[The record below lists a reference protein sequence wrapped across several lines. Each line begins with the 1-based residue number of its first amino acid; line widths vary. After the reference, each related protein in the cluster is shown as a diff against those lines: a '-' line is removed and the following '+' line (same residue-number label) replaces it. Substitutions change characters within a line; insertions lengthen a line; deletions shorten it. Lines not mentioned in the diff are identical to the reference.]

1 VHLVKD
7 NIASIT
13 DFDYYAYMR
22 ILIIEDDDRIT
33 SPLKEH
39 FERQHHFVDVASD
52 GQTGL
57 EHGLAN
63 VHDVIILDI
72 MLPQVDGLTVC
83 RKLRET
89 GSKAVII
96 MTTAR
101 WKTTDKIH
109 GLDAGADD
117 YLSKPYELD
126 ELTARIRAVMRR
138 GQDSREPV
146 LSAGPISLDPNSR
159 VVKFNGRDLDL
170 TPTEYR
176 LLEHFMNNPKRAFS
190 KEEIIEK
197 LWPFDQS
204 PTHHVIKTHIKGL
217 RRKLLDANAPDIIET
232 VYGHGYRL
240 KQEF

>member
-1 VHLVKD
+1 MEG
-7 NIASIT
+7 IAVGC

-39 FERQHHFVDVASD
+39 FERQHHSVDVASD
-52 GQTGL
+52 GQIGL
-57 EHGLAN
+57 ESGLAN

-72 MLPQVDGLTVC
+72 MLPQVDGITVC

-89 GSKAVII
+89 GIKSVII

-117 YLSKPYELD
+117 YLAKPYELD

-138 GQDSREPV
+138 GQDSREPILTV
-146 LSAGPISLDPNSR
+146 GTISLDPNTR
-159 VVKFNGRDLDL
+159 IVTFAGNELEL

-176 LLEHFMNNPKRAFS
+176 LLELFMCNPKRAFS

-197 LWPFDQS
+197 LWSFDQS
-204 PTHHVIKTHIKGL
+204 PSHHVVKTHIKGL
-217 RRKLLDANAPDIIET
+217 RRKLLDAKAPDIIET

-240 KQEF
+240 KQRK